1 MSLKDGFNRALT
13 EINCVKQT
21 LFSALGEKFMVAD
34 YLFIVRHGDTEA
46 NKKGINAGPMDYP
59 LNKRGVKAVS
69 FTAKALSKVKISAIY
84 SSPVFRAVET
94 SEILARPHK
103 LKVKIL
109 EELTEAKLKPEF
121 VGKKGRHHILTTPEA
136 FLETNSDILARTSKA
151 IEIIKKKDKGNVI
164 VVSHGDVITAM
175 LEGVVERKVST
186 EKYYVL
192 HPDPASVSV
201 VDIKNRPFLVL
212 FNYHSKQFE
221 NF

>member
-1 MSLKDGFNRALT
+1 
-13 EINCVKQT
+13 
-21 LFSALGEKFMVAD
+21 MVAD

-46 NKKGINAGPMDYP
+46 NKKDIDAGPMDFP
-59 LNKRGVKAVS
+59 LNKKGVKA
-69 FTAKALSKVKISAIY
+69 AAYAAEALEKVKIGAVY

-94 SEILARPHK
+94 AEILAAPHN
-103 LKVKIL
+103 LKVNTL

-136 FLETNSDILARTSKA
+136 FSETNNDLLARTSKA
-151 IEIIKKKDKGNVI
+151 IEIIKKEAKGNAI

-175 LEGVVERKVST
+175 LEGVVERKVTT

-192 HPDPASVSV
+192 HPDPASISI
-201 VDIKNRPFLVL
+201 VDIKNKPFLVL
-212 FNYHSKQFE
+212 FNYHRKQFG